1 MGLAES
7 VNAMHQTT
15 FSITTRERSTID
27 ITERVADVVRD
38 SGIEQGLAHVFLLHT
53 SASLMLCENVDADV
67 RRDLEAFFQRL
78 IPDGDPL
85 FVHRSEGPDDMS
97 AHVRSVITHNDLTL
111 PVRDSRLALGT
122 YQGIYLW
129 EHRYRGRERSLVVT
143 VDGGT

>member
-1 MGLAES
+1 MGPAES
-7 VNAMHQTT
+7 VSAMHQAT
-15 FSITTRERSTID
+15 FSITTRERSTVD
-27 ITERVADVVRD
+27 ITERISDVVRD

-53 SASLMLCENVDADV
+53 SASLMLCENIDPDV

-97 AHVRSVITHNDLTL
+97 AHVRSVITHNDLTI
-111 PVRDSRLALGT
+111 PVRDARLVLGT

-129 EHRYRGRERSLVVT
+129 EHRYRGRERSLVIT
-143 VDGGT
+143 VNG

>member
-1 MGLAES
+1 MGPAEPVS
-7 VNAMHQTT
+7 AMYQTN

-27 ITERVADVVRD
+27 ITERIDGLVRD

-53 SASLMLCENVDADV
+53 SASLMLCENIDPDV

-97 AHVRSVITHNDLTL
+97 AHVRSVITHSDLTI
-111 PVRDSRLALGT
+111 PVRDARLVLGT

-129 EHRYRGRERSLVVT
+129 EHRYRGRERSLVIT
-143 VDGGT
+143 VNG